1 VFLFAVD
8 DIESAMCL
16 SVDEFKTK
24 YGFEKPSP
32 SGKPVMVY
40 CRAGVRA
47 TQAAETFIQQF
58 GFTRFVRLSVLSV
71 LCNWTFLAYLVT
83 LSFAKTEI

>member
-1 VFLFAVD
+1 MFLFAVD
-8 DIESAMCL
+8 DIESAMRL

-32 SGKPVMVY
+32 AGKPVMVY

-58 GFTRFVRLSVLSV
+58 GFTRFVCPSVLSV
-71 LCNWTFLAYLVT
+71 LCNWTF
-83 LSFAKTEI
+83 FGIFGHFIFC

>member
-1 VFLFAVD
+1 MFLFAVD
-8 DIESAMCL
+8 DIGSAMCL

-71 LCNWTFLAYLVT
+71 LCNWTFFGIFGHLI
-83 LSFAKTEI
+83 FC